1 MEVVYSKFRFFL
13 AAGCLLALSANAVA
27 EEPVISVTILDNG
40 SLFHRGVT
48 ASIGKTRVGKITF
61 KVTNNSNWRTH
72 SFVVL
77 PMKEYGAELRI
88 KEGGGPLYDYTRH
101 GIGAIYDLA
110 PGRTGALSLDLHE
123 GTYILT
129 CIRHGPY
136 LNGMWTALTV
146 E

>member
-1 MEVVYSKFRFFL
+1 MVYSKFCFFSV
-13 AAGCLLALSANAVA
+13 AGCLLAHSANAVA
-27 EEPVISVTILDNG
+27 EESTISVTIQDNG
-40 SLFHRGVT
+40 SWFRRGVT
-48 ASIGKTRVGKITF
+48 ASTGKTRVGKITF
-61 KVTNNSNWRTH
+61 EVKNKSNWHTH
-72 SFVVL
+72 SLVVL
-77 PMKEYGAELRI
+77 PMKEYGGQELLIKKGDDRI
-88 KEGGGPLYDYTRH
+88 YDYTRH
-101 GIGAIYDLA
+101 GIGAISDLA